1 MNKALVFLA
10 GIIAAIALNFLVH
23 HVRFIDQ
30 EPHHITYCADNTR
43 EA

>member
-10 GIIAAIALNFLVH
+10 GMIAAVLLNYVVH
-23 HVRFIDQ
+23 HVRFVDQ
-30 EPHHITYCADNTR
+30 EPHHVTYCADNTT